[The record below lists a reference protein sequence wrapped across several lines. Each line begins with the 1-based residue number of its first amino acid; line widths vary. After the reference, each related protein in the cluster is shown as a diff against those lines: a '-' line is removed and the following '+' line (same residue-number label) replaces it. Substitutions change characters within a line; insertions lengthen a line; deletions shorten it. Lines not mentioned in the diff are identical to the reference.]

1 MNIRVINHRIE
12 IDEEE
17 DGKFIDFCE
26 ELDITRV
33 YHNLFS
39 GEQKVHISLH
49 CAVTGKQEII
59 LPRSQINADIIN
71 ILSSY
76 GLTLVNDPI
85 ATGNLREILFTFERS
100 APHSYQHDKLG
111 FHHIDGKL
119 VFLAH
124 KPIGISDSLKSSSE
138 YIYPEKTRPSGTF
151 ENWRDIVLDEVIGN
165 HNMELALS
173 MSALAPVAYLLK
185 REKVISLIPL
195 VALIGRSSTGKSIS
209 LKLISSVYGSPEES
223 YGLISNMNATQNALM
238 AQLSNN
244 AGIPSI
250 FDETSAYDGDFSSFA
265 YHLPKGR
272 DKLRCDGEGKVRT
285 PIYFSGAILF
295 SGEKSL
301 LEQTNGNGGL
311 FARLLEIT
319 LPWTVDE
326 HHANRLEYGC
336 RHNYG
341 TAVYPLL
348 SYILDNAEFLEE
360 GFYDEY
366 DVFKDLIPD
375 SAGIEDRL
383 VKIYAMISLSARIIG
398 DALDLPLNIDKIRQ
412 ILIDIHGI
420 NRTRLNTPEK
430 VWDKIK
436 DLILNNYS
444 RFPVEMLTENAHS
457 IWGEHGEYQGKRGFW
472 ITEEKYN
479 EFITTSH
486 GDEIDG
492 IDKIFFER
500 GWLARTSDRHYKI
513 PHTLGSAKVKCYF
526 LYMVEKAPQKK
537 KSSLCFS
544 SKSTVNNNAS
554 MVEKRRKQRESLLSD
569 DTDDDD

>member
-1 MNIRVINHRIE
+1 
-12 IDEEE
+12 
-17 DGKFIDFCE
+17 
-26 ELDITRV
+26 
-33 YHNLFS
+33 
-39 GEQKVHISLH
+39 
-49 CAVTGKQEII
+49 
-59 LPRSQINADIIN
+59 
-71 ILSSY
+71 
-76 GLTLVNDPI
+76 
-85 ATGNLREILFTFERS
+85 
-100 APHSYQHDKLG
+100 
-111 FHHIDGKL
+111 
-119 VFLAH
+119 
-124 KPIGISDSLKSSSE
+124 
-138 YIYPEKTRPSGTF
+138 
-151 ENWRDIVLDEVIGN
+151 
-165 HNMELALS
+165 
-173 MSALAPVAYLLK
+173 
-185 REKVISLIPL
+185 
-195 VALIGRSSTGKSIS
+195 
-209 LKLISSVYGSPEES
+209 
-223 YGLISNMNATQNALM
+223 MNATQNALM

-366 DVFKDLIPD
+366 DIFKDLIPD

-457 IWGEHGEYQGKRGFW
+457 VWGEYGEYQHRRGFW
-472 ITEEKYN
+472 IRADKYEEFLR
-479 EFITTSH
+479 ETH
-486 GDEIDG
+486 GDEING
-492 IDKIFFER
+492 LDKIFSER
-500 GWLARTSDRHYKI
+500 GWLARTTDRHYKI
-513 PHTLGSAKVKCYF
+513 DHKLGGVKVKCYF
-526 LYMVEKAPQKK
+526 IHMTDFASKKPASHLTSNSEARSKATLSAKQNSHREK
-537 KSSLCFS
+537 
-544 SKSTVNNNAS
+544 
-554 MVEKRRKQRESLLSD
+554 LLAEE
-569 DTDDDD
+569 DDDE

>member
-26 ELDITRV
+26 DLDITRV

-124 KPIGISDSLKSSSE
+124 KPIGISDPLKSSSE
-138 YIYPEKTRPSGTF
+138 YAYPEKTKPSGTF

-223 YGLISNMNATQNALM
+223 YGLISDMNATQNALM

-366 DVFKDLIPD
+366 DIFKDLIPD

-457 IWGEHGEYQGKRGFW
+457 VWGEYGEYQHRRGFW
-472 ITEEKYN
+472 IRADKYEEFLR
-479 EFITTSH
+479 ETH
-486 GDEIDG
+486 GDEING
-492 IDKIFFER
+492 LDKIFSER
-500 GWLARTSDRHYKI
+500 GWLARTRDRHYKI
-513 PHTLGSAKVKCYF
+513 EHKLGGVKVKCYF
-526 LYMVEKAPQKK
+526 LYMTDFASKKPASHLTTNSEARSKASALAKQN
-537 KSSLCFS
+537 S
-544 SKSTVNNNAS
+544 
-554 MVEKRRKQRESLLSD
+554 QREKLLAEN
-569 DTDDDD
+569 DDDE